1 MIPNF
6 LVNFKKFGVSFEGNG
21 ISTCFRNIQVETN
34 MWAGKQKEG
43 FSIVYLSTVLGYTG
57 EKTLQ
62 SGSEDPESETA
73 V

>member
-1 MIPNF
+1 MEI
-6 LVNFKKFGVSFEGNG
+6 
-21 ISTCFRNIQVETN
+21 N

-43 FSIVYLSTVLGYTG
+43 FSIVYLCTVLGYTA

-62 SGSEDPESETA
+62 LGSEDPESETA